1 MAFGDA
7 EDVFAV
13 TITSGLSGSYNSAS
27 VAKATYESENEGRR
41 VCVIDS
47 LSTGPESRLIIEK
60 LKEYLLLGLS
70 FEEISKRIKEYQKKT
85 GLLFMLGS
93 LRNLANNGRVSQ
105 IVAKIVGIAG
115 IFIIGKASDEGTL
128 ENLHT
133 PRGERRATE
142 VMLSTLAAEGY
153 RGGRVSIGHSLN
165 EAAAERIADMIRNEY
180 PDAEIEIHPLGGL
193 CSFYAEK
200 GGVLIGFEKA

>member
-1 MAFGDA
+1 MRRIKIVADSSADTYALSGVDFAYAPLKIGTAEREFVDDESLEVAEMVEYLYRYKGKSKSACPSVGDWLMAFGDA

-70 FEEISKRIKEYQKKT
+70 FEEISKRIKEYQK
-85 GLLFMLGS
+85 
-93 LRNLANNGRVSQ
+93 NL
-105 IVAKIVGIAG
+105 
-115 IFIIGKASDEGTL
+115 T
-128 ENLHT
+128 
-133 PRGERRATE
+133 
-142 VMLSTLAAEGY
+142 
-153 RGGRVSIGHSLN
+153 
-165 EAAAERIADMIRNEY
+165 
-180 PDAEIEIHPLGGL
+180 
-193 CSFYAEK
+193 
-200 GGVLIGFEKA
+200 